1 MAERCAVFLMGPTAT
16 GKTEAAL
23 ALADRLPVALINAD
37 SAQVYRGMDAGTAKP
52 DPETR
57 RRYPHALM
65 DIRDPA
71 EGFSAG
77 EYARLARAAAEEA
90 FTQGRVPLL
99 VGGTGLY
106 FQAFAE
112 GLADLPASEPE
123 VRQRLRREGEQW
135 GWPALHA
142 RLAETDPEAAA
153 AIHPN
158 DAQRLL
164 RALEVAEVTGRPLTA
179 LQREAGAVP
188 VEYPILKCA
197 LWLPPEELH
206 RRIQGR
212 FSRLLEAGLVEE
224 TAALRDRG
232 VSPDSPALRAV
243 GYRQA
248 LAYLEGALDR
258 AGLNTAGMAATR
270 RLARRQRIWLRKE
283 PGVEWYR
290 SDQRQERPRLMERV
304 AAFLKDH
311 GWS

>member
-1 MAERCAVFLMGPTAT
+1 MAERCAVFLMGPTAS
-16 GKTEAAL
+16 GKTELAL
-23 ALADRLPVALINAD
+23 ALADRFPVALINAD

-52 DPETR
+52 DPQTR

-90 FTQGRVPLL
+90 FARGRVPLL

-106 FQAFAE
+106 FRAFAE
-112 GLADLPASEPE
+112 GLADLPASDPE
-123 VRQRLRREGEQW
+123 VRERLRRVGEQE

-142 RLAETDPEAAA
+142 RLAEADPEASR

-164 RALEVAEVTGRPLTA
+164 RALEVMELSGRPLSQ
-179 LQREAGAVP
+179 LQREAGGVP
-188 VEYPILKCA
+188 VAYPILKCA
-197 LWLPPEELH
+197 LWLPPEALH
-206 RRIQGR
+206 RRIEQR
-212 FSRLLEAGLVEE
+212 FPRLVKAGLVEE
-224 TAALRDRG
+224 TAALRERG
-232 VSPDSPALRAV
+232 VPPDSPALRAV

-248 LAYLEGALDR
+248 LAYLEGEIDR
-258 AGLNTAGMAATR
+258 EGLNAAGMAATR

-283 PGVEWYR
+283 PGVAWYR
-290 SDQRQERPRLMERV
+290 GDQPAQQARLMEEV
-304 AAFLKDH
+304 AAFLKAR
-311 GWS
+311 GWA